1 MLAWCLQG
9 DKQLH
14 NTMAKNCLHQSHEAQ
29 CDVRYHLKFPM
40 LSEDTKVS
48 ESRPTDLE
56 SP

>member
-9 DKQLH
+9 EKQLH
-14 NTMAKNCLHQSHEAQ
+14 STIAKNCLQQSHADQ
-29 CDVRYHLKFPM
+29 CDVGYHPKFPM

-48 ESRPTDLE
+48 DSRPTDLE